1 MRRLVAIGCGVA
13 SLLCASAHAQ
23 VAPQIN
29 PGVIQNDVNRQRQQF
44 EQQSETPKLQGPG
57 VVGGERGKT
66 PKLKPGGPKIKV
78 RKLEFGPSKFLTPEE
93 LDKIA
98 SKYVGKQIDIA
109 GLQQIVADIN
119 AVYAERAIVTGI
131 ATF

>member
-66 PKLKPGGPKIKV
+66 PKLKPGGPKFKL
-78 RKLEFGPSKFLTPEE
+78 RKLEFDPSKFLTPQG
-93 LDKIA
+93 LDKLPT
-98 SKYVGKQIDIA
+98 KYVGKRIDIA
-109 GLQQIVADIN
+109 SPHQIEAYLHP
-119 AVYAERAIVTGI
+119 AYPAPQT
-131 ATF
+131 